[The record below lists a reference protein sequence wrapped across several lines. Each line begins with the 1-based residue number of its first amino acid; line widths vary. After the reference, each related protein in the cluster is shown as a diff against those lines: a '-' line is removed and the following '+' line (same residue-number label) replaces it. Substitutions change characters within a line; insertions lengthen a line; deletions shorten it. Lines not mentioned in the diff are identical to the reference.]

1 MKAKN
6 IILSTLLIVLVS
18 SFFGQTNQNE
28 YNENLDVYRIVAV
41 QNENEAITSVSNTI
55 AVDKPL
61 TLYAPNVF
69 SPDGDGINDYFS
81 FKLLGTT
88 LFSVK

>member
-61 TLYAPNVF
+61 T
-69 SPDGDGINDYFS
+69 
-81 FKLLGTT
+81 
-88 LFSVK
+88 